1 MTQQQLGTVATGLAA
16 GLVGGLASM
25 FLTSAVQAQADIVTA
40 RQVNLVDDS
49 GHLRGVLSGRDERGL
64 ASLAFYDSQ
73 GQVRGVFGTQDDGT
87 PVLRLL
93 DNGGQ
98 LRLVAEVQGESA
110 LLVVGERGG
119 RNGMLA
125 SVGDT
130 PVLSLTD
137 RGRIRLQM
145 QLADDG
151 APSLDLLTS
160 QGQRGA
166 GMIVDSSDASVVTLY
181 EAGASRVV
189 LGVVQE
195 AAVLNFSDSTRQR
208 LVVGVAQNGRPS
220 ISFLNENG
228 EVVQE
233 LPTP

>member
-1 MTQQQLGTVATGLAA
+1 MIQKQKWTVVMGLAA

-25 FLTSAVQAQADIVTA
+25 FLTSDVQAQAEVVTA
-40 RQVNLVDDS
+40 RQFNLVDDS

-93 DNGGQ
+93 DDSGQ

-110 LLVVGERGG
+110 LLVVGERDG

-130 PVLSLTD
+130 PILSLSD
-137 RGRIRLQM
+137 RGRSRIQM

-151 APSLDLLTS
+151 APSLNLLTS
-160 QGQRGA
+160 QGQPGV
-166 GMIVDSSDASVVTLY
+166 GVIVSSSDASVVTLY

-220 ISFLNENG
+220 ISFLNETG
-228 EVVQE
+228 EVAQE

>member
-1 MTQQQLGTVATGLAA
+1 MIQKQQWTVVMGLAA

-25 FLTSAVQAQADIVTA
+25 FFTSDVQAQAEVVTA

-93 DNGGQ
+93 DDGGQ

-110 LLVVGERGG
+110 LLVVGERDG

-130 PVLSLTD
+130 PVFSLAD
-137 RGRIRLQM
+137 RGRSRIQM

-151 APSLDLLTS
+151 APSLNLLTS
-160 QGQRGA
+160 QGQPGV
-166 GMIVDSSDASVVTLY
+166 GVIVSSSDASVVTLY

-195 AAVLNFSDSTRQR
+195 AAVLNFSDSTSQR
-208 LVVGVAQNGRPS
+208 LVVGVAKNGRPS